1 MANYSYEAGA
11 SFPANGV
18 MPLTNF
24 LDATNEIAT
33 AINQIKTY
41 QASGDYEALN
51 NYLALHPT
59 LKRYIINAEVINRID
74 EETRN
79 VEIYASDRK
88 QQVFYQS
95 DQPATTTIGDV
106 WIG

>member
-24 LDATNEIAT
+24 LDATNEIAS
-33 AINQIKTY
+33 AINQIKSY

-51 NYLALHPT
+51 TFLDAYPN

-79 VEIYASDRK
+79 VEIYASDKK
-88 QQVFYQS
+88 QQIFYQD
-95 DQPATTTIGDV
+95 DQPATVTIGDV